1 MVVKRDYPERPIV
14 GVGAVIVDAEGG
26 RALIV
31 RRASEPRKG
40 EWSIP
45 GGVLEVG
52 EKLREGVVREALEE
66 TGLRVEAGE
75 VLQVFDSIIA
85 DSAGRTQYHFV
96 LIDFICK
103 MVGGELRAGSDV
115 SEVRWISAAELDDFP
130 LAEPA
135 AQVIGKALSKICG
148 D

>member
-1 MVVKRDYPERPIV
+1 MVVKRDYPERPMV
-14 GVGAVIVDAEGG
+14 GVGAVIVDAGGG

-52 EKLREGVVREALEE
+52 EKLRAGVVREALEE

-75 VLQVFDSIIA
+75 VLEVFDSIIA
-85 DSAGRTQYHFV
+85 DAGGRTQYHFV

-115 SEVRWISAAELDDFP
+115 SEVRWISAAELEDFP

-135 AQVIGKALSKICG
+135 AQVIRKALSKNRR

>member
-85 DSAGRTQYHFV
+85 DCAGRTQYHFV

>member
-75 VLQVFDSIIA
+75 VLEVFDSIIA
-85 DSAGRTQYHFV
+85 DAGGRTQYHFV

-103 MVGGELRAGSDV
+103 VVGGELRAGSDV
-115 SEVRWISAAELDDFP
+115 SEVRWISAAELEDFP